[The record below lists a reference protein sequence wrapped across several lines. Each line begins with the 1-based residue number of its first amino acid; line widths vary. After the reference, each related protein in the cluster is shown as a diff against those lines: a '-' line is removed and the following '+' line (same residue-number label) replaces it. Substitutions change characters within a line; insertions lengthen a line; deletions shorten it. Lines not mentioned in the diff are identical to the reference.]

1 MKEQKLIMMYN
12 RVEKLGAL
20 MEGVLMELGNLRD
33 LSVGTL
39 ETLKKMP
46 GYEKAIDK
54 LKEEIKEEIKDKKD
68 VE

>member
-12 RVEKLGAL
+12 RVEKLGGL

-46 GYEKAIDK
+46 GYEKAINK

>member
-20 MEGVLMELGNLRD
+20 MEGVLMELSNLRD

-46 GYEKAIDK
+46 GYEKAINK
-54 LKEEIKEEIKDKKD
+54 LKKEIKEEIKDKKD

>member
-1 MKEQKLIMMYN
+1 MKEQTLIEMKN
-12 RVEKLGAL
+12 KVETLGSL
-20 MEGVLMELGNLRD
+20 VQQIIHELGNLKN

-46 GYEKAIDK
+46 GYEKAIEELVEEQK
-54 LKEEIKEEIKDKKD
+54 KKEADN

>member
-12 RVEKLGAL
+12 RVEKLGTL

-46 GYEKAIDK
+46 GYEKAINK

>member
-1 MKEQKLIMMYN
+1 MKEQKLIIMYN

-20 MEGVLMELGNLRD
+20 MEGVLIELTNLRD

-39 ETLKKMP
+39 ETIKKMP
-46 GYEKAIDK
+46 GYKKAI
-54 LKEEIKEEIKDKKD
+54 KELTEELTKEKEKD

>member
-1 MKEQKLIMMYN
+1 MKEQKLIIMYN

-20 MEGVLMELGNLRD
+20 MEGVLIELTNLRD

-39 ETLKKMP
+39 ETLKKIP
-46 GYEKAIDK
+46 GYKKAI
-54 LKEEIKEEIKDKKD
+54 KELTEELTKEKEKN

>member
-20 MEGVLMELGNLRD
+20 MEGVLMELTNLRD

-46 GYEKAIDK
+46 GYEKAINK

>member
-20 MEGVLMELGNLRD
+20 MEGVLMELSNLRD

-46 GYEKAIDK
+46 GYEKAINK